1 VRSRQAVTC
10 ALGVLSFA
18 ARAAAQSQG
27 GAGGASPPKVI
38 GYVQAR
44 FQSIGDSARF
54 LLRRAWLGAQG
65 DLTPWAS
72 YRLLAELRTGGT
84 TGTTQATV
92 SAIDLYVTLEHGPW
106 TATVGQSKTP
116 LSLEFV
122 RSAFALELPERA
134 MPVDALAPN
143 RDVGVKLEWTPAGA
157 VAVQG
162 GIFNGDGINRAG
174 NQDKRFLYVGR
185 AVVRPATRTYLGVSA
200 AGKPDTTTGAVEA
213 WADRGRVALRA
224 EFLARHAVAA
234 DRTTLGWYAL
244 GAYAAIPKRL
254 QLVGRVQQF
263 DPNDRA
269 SGDRVTGYTGG
280 AQYFFRADQ
289 LKAQL
294 EYTVFAEQTPVGDNN
309 RLIVQLQATF

>member
-1 VRSRQAVTC
+1 MHSATAVPLV
-10 ALGVLSFA
+10 LGILSYTA
-18 ARAAAQSQG
+18 SLEAQSP
-27 GAGGASPPKVI
+27 APSSPRVI

-54 LLRRAWLGAQG
+54 LLRRAWLGVQG

-72 YRLLAELRTGGT
+72 YRLLAELRSGGT
-84 TGTTQATV
+84 GANAATV
-92 SAIDLYVTLEHGPW
+92 SAIDLYVALTHGPW

-116 LSLEFV
+116 LSLEFI
-122 RSAFALELPERA
+122 RSAFALELPERSTV
-134 MPVDALAPN
+134 VDFLAPN
-143 RDVGVKLEWTPAGA
+143 RDVGVKLEWNPAGV

-162 GIFNGDGINRAG
+162 GIFNGDGINRAA
-174 NQDKRFLYVGR
+174 NRDNRFLYMGR
-185 AVVRPATRTYLGVSA
+185 AVVRAATGTYLAVSA
-200 AGKPDTTTGAVEA
+200 AGKPDTTTGNVEA
-213 WADRGRVALRA
+213 WAAPGRLALRA

-234 DRTTLGWYAL
+234 DVTTLGWYAL
-244 GAYAAIPKRL
+244 GAYAVIPKRF

-269 SGDRVTGYTGG
+269 GDDRVTGYTGG
-280 AQYFFRADQ
+280 TQVFFRADN

-294 EYTVFAEQTPVGDNN
+294 EYTVFAEQTPVRDNN